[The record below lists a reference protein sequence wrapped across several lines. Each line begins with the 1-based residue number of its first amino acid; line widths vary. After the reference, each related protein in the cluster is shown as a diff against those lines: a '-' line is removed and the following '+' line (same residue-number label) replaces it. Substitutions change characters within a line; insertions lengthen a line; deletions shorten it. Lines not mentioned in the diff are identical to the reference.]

1 MTIRPV
7 GAGASVRLTGTATT
21 SAAFNVQSTVMRLVA
36 KGASAHVAIGTE
48 PIATNA
54 SFFILGG
61 EEEQIALTKGS
72 QAVVSITTGSTTIL
86 EAPEG
91 TQMPFIIGDYV
102 TLDTA
107 NDTNYTT
114 LINHV
119 KVTDVNNNMP
129 YGASGFAR
137 SRITVDADTS
147 GITTAYRSN
156 SGGSVVTSLK
166 LSAKLADGETASST
180 AALYFQQVQR
190 TG

>member
-72 QAVVSITTGSTTIL
+72 QAVVGITTGTTTII

-114 LINHV
+114 LIKHV

-156 SGGSVVTSLK
+156 SGGSVVTSAK
-166 LSAKLADGETASST
+166 LSAKLADGEAASST